1 MEDYDYIIVGAGSAG
16 CVLANRLSEDPAN
29 RVLLLEAGGD
39 DKSPLVTM
47 PKGIGKLVKD
57 PKHAWHFAVEQERE
71 PGVPSQEVWVRGKV
85 LGGSSSIN
93 GMIYSRGHPLDYE
106 DWKELGGPGWGWDD
120 MKGAYTSVEDHE
132 LGATDYRGEGGPLH
146 IATGKIRSAASE
158 AMIAAGEQMGLPRRE
173 ELNHPDL
180 EGVGYYAHTIK
191 NGKRMSAVR
200 AFLDP
205 ARGRAN
211 LRVVT
216 GALADRIL
224 FEDRRAVGVACRV
237 NGEATEF
244 RARGEIILSAGTIMS
259 PKILQLSGIGPAA
272 HLRALG
278 IDVVCDSPDVGGRML
293 EHLSFPIPHRLKGT
307 KGLNARLRGAGLV
320 ASVLQYYATRTGPM
334 ASGPFEVGAFAR
346 SGPEVDRPDMQ
357 IYVGSFSFAR
367 SGDNFPVTLDKPEDE
382 PGFTIY
388 GQMLHPTSEGTVMIT
403 SADPDAPLRIEPN
416 WLSTDEDCIKA
427 VKIVRYMRKFVRQE
441 ALKPYVGEEMSPGA
455 ACESDDDILRA
466 VRRLSTSGLH
476 AVASCRM
483 GRDNSAVVDNEAR
496 VRGVEG
502 LRIVDCSIMP
512 GLPSGNTNGP
522 AIATGW
528 RASDI
533 ILAGGVA

>member
-1 MEDYDYIIVGAGSAG
+1 MDEYDYIIVGAGSAG
-16 CVLANRLSEDPAN
+16 CVLANRLSENPDN
-29 RVLLLEAGGD
+29 RVLLLEAGGN

-57 PKHAWHFAVEQERE
+57 ESHAWHYAVDQERE
-71 PGVPSQEVWVRGKV
+71 PGVPSDEIWVRGKV

-120 MKGAYTSVEDHE
+120 MKSAYRAVEDHE

-146 IATGKIRSAASE
+146 ISTGTIRNAASE

-200 AFLDP
+200 AFIDP
-205 ARGRAN
+205 ARGRKN
-211 LRVVT
+211 LRIVT
-216 GALADRIL
+216 GAMADRIV
-224 FEDRRAVGVACRV
+224 FENRRAVGVACRV
-237 NGEATEF
+237 NGQATEF
-244 RARGEIILSAGTIMS
+244 RARGEIILSAGAIQS
-259 PKILQLSGIGPAA
+259 PKLLQLSGIGPAA
-272 HLRALG
+272 HLQALG
-278 IDVVCDSPDVGGRML
+278 IDVICDSPDVGSRML
-293 EHLSFPIPHRLKGT
+293 EHLSFPIPHRLTGS
-307 KGLNARLRGAGLV
+307 KGLNARLQGIGLV

-334 ASGPFEVGAFAR
+334 ANGPFEVGAFAR

-357 IYVGSFSFAR
+357 IYVGAFTFAR
-367 SGDNFPVTLDKPEDE
+367 SDDNFPVPLDRPERD

-388 GQMLHPTSEGTVMIT
+388 GQMLRPSSEGTVMIT
-403 SADPDAPLRIEPN
+403 SADPDAPLKIEPN
-416 WLSTDEDCIKA
+416 WLSTEEDCIKA
-427 VKIVRYMRKFVRQE
+427 VRIVRYMRKFVRQGP
-441 ALKPYVGEEMSPGA
+441 LIPYVGEELSPGA
-455 ACESDDDILRA
+455 ACESDEDILRA
-466 VRRLSTSGLH
+466 FRRLSTSGLH
-476 AVASCRM
+476 GVASCRM
-483 GRDNSAVVDNEAR
+483 GRDNSAVVDNETR

-512 GLPSGNTNGP
+512 GLISGNTNGP

-528 RASDI
+528 RAADI
-533 ILAGGVA
+533 ILGGGVA